1 MHQFVVVNFDQ
12 HEVQDSVTCEFV
24 DDEERREAA
33 SFQRFLQREK
43 AKGQTA
49 AVTDEDSDVDNADV
63 TT

>member
-24 DDEERREAA
+24 DDEERREAE